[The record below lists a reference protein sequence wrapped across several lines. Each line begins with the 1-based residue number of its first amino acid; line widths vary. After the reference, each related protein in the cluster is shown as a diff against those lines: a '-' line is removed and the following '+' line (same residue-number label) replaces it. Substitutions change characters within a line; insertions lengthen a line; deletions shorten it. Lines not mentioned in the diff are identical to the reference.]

1 MSDHYRKTTIQPIE
15 VIADWDLN
23 FALGNAIK
31 YIGRYREKG
40 GLEDLIK
47 ASWYLAYEI
56 TGSIVEA
63 DENKAMLDRLNGGKK
78 A

>member
-1 MSDHYRKTTIQPIE
+1 VSDHYRKTTIQPIE
-15 VIADWDLN
+15 VIADWDLD

-47 ASWYLAYEI
+47 ASWYLAYKI
-56 TGSIVEA
+56 TGSIASA
-63 DENKAMLDRLNGGKK
+63 DANRALFEMLEGQKK
-78 A
+78 

>member
-15 VIADWDLN
+15 VIEDWNLD

-47 ASWYLAYEI
+47 ASWYLAYKI
-56 TGSIVEA
+56 TGSIASA
-63 DENKAMLDRLNGGKK
+63 DANRALFEMLEGHKK
-78 A
+78 